1 MIEIGK
7 HNRLIVLRNTSV
19 GLYLGDQ
26 EGQDILLPIK
36 YIPEGIDINDEI
48 EVFVYRD
55 SEDRLIATTLEPRIQ
70 LNGFASL
77 RVKDVNDVGA
87 FMDWGLEKDLMV
99 PYREQTSRMR
109 VGQYQIVY
117 LYVDESTGRLAASNK
132 LDRFLDRVPFT
143 LTEGEK
149 VDLLIWTETDLG
161 YNVVI
166 NQTYKGLLY
175 KNQVFKVVEPG
186 DEVTG
191 YIKLIREDGKID
203 VTLQKQGVGGMED
216 SARVLLDRLKKNQ
229 GFLAL
234 TDNSSPEDI
243 MDELQM
249 SKKNFKKAVGT
260 LYRQRLIR
268 LEEKGIVLLVE
279 DEL

>member
-19 GLYLGDQ
+19 GLYLGDE

-48 EVFVYRD
+48 DVFVYRD

-77 RVKDVNDVGA
+77 RVKDVNDFGA
-87 FMDWGLEKDLMV
+87 FLDWGLEKDLMV
-99 PYREQTSRMR
+99 PYREQTTRMR

-117 LYVDESTGRLAASNK
+117 LYVDETTGRLAATNK
-132 LDRFLDRVPFT
+132 LDRFLEDE
-143 LTEGEK
+143 TEDLKEGQQ
-149 VDLLIWTETDLG
+149 VDLLVWTETDLG

-166 NQTYKGLLY
+166 NQRYKGLLY
-175 KNQVFKVVEPG
+175 KNQIFSVVEPG

-191 YIKLIREDGKID
+191 YIKHIRDDKKID
-203 VTLQKQGVGGMED
+203 VSLQQQGFANIEVN
-216 SARVLLDRLKKNQ
+216 AQIVLDRLKKNK

-249 SKKNFKKAVGT
+249 SKKTFKKAIGT
-260 LYRQRLIR
+260 LYKQKLIL
-268 LEEKGIVLLVE
+268 LEDKGISLLS
-279 DEL
+279 

>member
-7 HNRLIVLRNTSV
+7 RNRLIVLRNTSV
-19 GLYLGDQ
+19 GLYLGDE

-48 EVFVYRD
+48 DVFVYRD

-77 RVKDVNDVGA
+77 RVKDVNDFGA
-87 FMDWGLEKDLMV
+87 FLDWGLEKDLMV
-99 PYREQTSRMR
+99 PYREQMNRMR

-117 LYVDESTGRLAASNK
+117 LYVDETTGRLAASNK
-132 LDRFLDRVPFT
+132 LDRFLDPEPVG
-143 LTEGEK
+143 LTEGDQ

-166 NQTYKGLLY
+166 NQKYKGLLY
-175 KNQVFKVVEPG
+175 KNQIFSVVEPG

-191 YIKLIREDGKID
+191 YIKLIREDNKID
-203 VTLQKQGVGGMED
+203 VTLQKQGVAHIED
-216 SARVLLDRLKKNQ
+216 NAQIVLDRLKKNK
-229 GFLAL
+229 GFLPL
-234 TDNSSPEDI
+234 TDASSPEEI

-249 SKKNFKKAVGT
+249 SKKTFKKAVGT
-260 LYRQRLIR
+260 LYKQRLIK
-268 LEEKGIVLLVE
+268 LEDNGITLLP
-279 DEL
+279 LN

>member
-48 EVFVYRD
+48 DVFVYRD
-55 SEDRLIATTLEPRIQ
+55 SEDRLIATTLEPRIK

-77 RVKDVNDVGA
+77 RVKDVNDFGA
-87 FMDWGLEKDLMV
+87 FLDWGLEKDLMV
-99 PYREQTSRMR
+99 PYREQTTRMR

-117 LYVDESTGRLAASNK
+117 LYVDETTGRLAATNK
-132 LDRFLDRVPFT
+132 LDRFLEEESED
-143 LTEGEK
+143 LTEGQQ
-149 VDLLIWTETDLG
+149 VDLLVWTETDLG
-161 YNVVI
+161 YNVII
-166 NQTYKGLLY
+166 NQKYKGLLY
-175 KNQVFKVVEPG
+175 KNQIFSVVEPG

-191 YIKLIREDGKID
+191 YIKHVREDRKID
-203 VTLQKQGVGGMED
+203 VSLQQQGFANIEVN
-216 SARVLLDRLKKNQ
+216 AQVVLDRLKKNK
-229 GFLAL
+229 GFLPL

-249 SKKNFKKAVGT
+249 SKKTFKKAIGT
-260 LYRQRLIR
+260 LYKQKLIV
-268 LEEKGIVLLVE
+268 LEDKGISLLS
-279 DEL
+279 

>member
-36 YIPEGIDINDEI
+36 YIPEGIDIDDEI
-48 EVFVYRD
+48 DVFVYRD

-77 RVKDVNDVGA
+77 RVKDVNDFGA
-87 FMDWGLEKDLMV
+87 FLDWGLEKDLMV
-99 PYREQTSRMR
+99 PYREQTTRMR

-117 LYVDESTGRLAASNK
+117 LYVDETTGRLAATNK
-132 LDRFLDRVPFT
+132 LDRFLNDESEE
-143 LTEGEK
+143 LKEGQQ
-149 VDLLIWTETDLG
+149 VDLLVWTETDLG

-166 NQTYKGLLY
+166 NQKYKGLLY
-175 KNQVFKVVEPG
+175 KNQIFSVVEPG

-191 YIKLIREDGKID
+191 YIKHIREDKKID
-203 VTLQKQGVGGMED
+203 VSLQQEGFANIEVN
-216 SARVLLDRLKKNQ
+216 AQIVLDKLKKNK

-234 TDNSSPEDI
+234 TDDSSPEEI

-249 SKKNFKKAVGT
+249 SKKTFKKAIGT
-260 LYRQRLIR
+260 LYKQKLIA
-268 LEEKGIVLLVE
+268 LEDKGITLLS
-279 DEL
+279 

>member
-7 HNRLIVLRNTSV
+7 QNRLIVLRNTSV
-19 GLYLGDQ
+19 GLYLGDE

-36 YIPEGIDINDEI
+36 YIPQGIDINDEI
-48 EVFVYRD
+48 DVFVYRD

-70 LNGFASL
+70 LNSFASL
-77 RVKDVNDVGA
+77 RVKDVNDFGA
-87 FMDWGLEKDLMV
+87 FLDWGLEKDLMV
-99 PYREQTSRMR
+99 PYREQTTRMR

-117 LYVDESTGRLAASNK
+117 LYVDETTGRLAASNK
-132 LDRFLDRVPFT
+132 LDRFLDDEPVG
-143 LTEGEK
+143 LTEGQK

-166 NQTYKGLLY
+166 NQKYKGLLY
-175 KNQVFKVVEPG
+175 KNQIFSVVEPG

-191 YIKLIREDGKID
+191 YIKHIREDHKID
-203 VTLQKQGVGGMED
+203 VTLQQQGFANIEVN
-216 SARVLLDRLKKNQ
+216 AQLVLDKLKKNK

-234 TDNSSPEDI
+234 TDDSSPEDI

-249 SKKNFKKAVGT
+249 SKKTFKKAIGT
-260 LYRQRLIR
+260 LYKQKLIV
-268 LEEKGIVLLVE
+268 LEEKGITLVL
-279 DEL
+279 

>member
-7 HNRLIVLRNTSV
+7 QNRLIVLRNTSV
-19 GLYLGDQ
+19 GLYLGDE
-26 EGQDILLPIK
+26 EGQDILLPLK

-48 EVFVYRD
+48 DVFVYRD

-77 RVKDVNDVGA
+77 RVKDVNDMGA
-87 FMDWGLEKDLMV
+87 FLDWGLEKDLMV
-99 PYREQTSRMR
+99 PYREQMTRMR

-117 LYVDESTGRLAASNK
+117 LYVDETTGRLAASNK
-132 LDRFLDRVPFT
+132 LDRFLDPEPVG
-143 LTEGEK
+143 LSEGEK
-149 VDLLIWTETDLG
+149 VDLLVWTETDLG

-166 NQTYKGLLY
+166 NQKYKGLLY
-175 KNQVFKVVEPG
+175 KNQIFSVVEPG

-191 YIKLIREDGKID
+191 YIKLIREDHKID
-203 VTLQKQGVGGMED
+203 VTLQQQGLANIEANAQIV
-216 SARVLLDRLKKNQ
+216 LDRLKKNK
-229 GFLAL
+229 GFLPL

-249 SKKNFKKAVGT
+249 SKKTFKKAVGT
-260 LYRQRLIR
+260 LYKQQLIK
-268 LEEKGIVLLVE
+268 LEDKGITLLT
-279 DEL
+279 

>member
-7 HNRLIVLRNTSV
+7 QNRLIVLRNTSV

-48 EVFVYRD
+48 DVFVYRD

-77 RVKDVNDVGA
+77 RVKDVNDFGA
-87 FMDWGLEKDLMV
+87 FLDWGLEKDLMV
-99 PYREQTSRMR
+99 PYREQMTRMR

-117 LYVDESTGRLAASNK
+117 LYVDETTGRLAASNK
-132 LDRFLDRVPFT
+132 LDRFLDPEPVG
-143 LTEGEK
+143 LTEGDK
-149 VDLLIWTETDLG
+149 VDLLVWTETDLG
-161 YNVVI
+161 YNVII
-166 NQTYKGLLY
+166 NQKYKGLLY
-175 KNQVFKVVEPG
+175 KNQIFSVVEPG

-191 YIKLIREDGKID
+191 YIKRIREDHKID
-203 VTLQKQGVGGMED
+203 VTLQKQGIAHIED
-216 SARVLLDRLKKNQ
+216 NAQVVLDRLKKNK

-249 SKKNFKKAVGT
+249 SKKTFKKAVGT
-260 LYRQRLIR
+260 LYKQRLITI
-268 LEEKGIVLLVE
+268 EDNGITLVPQN
-279 DEL
+279 

>member
-7 HNRLIVLRNTSV
+7 QNRLIVLRNTSV

-36 YIPEGIDINDEI
+36 YIPEGVDINDEI

-77 RVKDVNDVGA
+77 RVKDVNDFGA
-87 FMDWGLEKDLMV
+87 FLDWGLEKDLMV
-99 PYREQTSRMR
+99 PYREQMNRMR

-117 LYVDESTGRLAASNK
+117 LYVDETTGRLAASNK
-132 LDRFLDRVPFT
+132 LDRFLDEEPIG
-143 LTEGEK
+143 LNEGQK

-166 NQTYKGLLY
+166 NQKYKGLLY
-175 KNQVFKVVEPG
+175 KNQIFSVVEPG
-186 DEVTG
+186 DEVIG
-191 YIKLIREDGKID
+191 YIKHIREDNKID
-203 VTLQKQGVGGMED
+203 VSLQQQGFVAIE
-216 SARVLLDRLKKNQ
+216 ANAQIVLDVLKKNN
-229 GFLAL
+229 GFLPL
-234 TDNSSPEDI
+234 TDNSSPEEI
-243 MDELQM
+243 MDQMQM
-249 SKKNFKKAVGT
+249 SKKTFKKAIGT
-260 LYRQRLIR
+260 LYKQRLIE
-268 LEEKGIVLLVE
+268 LQDKGISLIL
-279 DEL
+279 

>member
-7 HNRLIVLRNTSV
+7 QNRLIVLRNTSV

-36 YIPEGIDINDEI
+36 YIPEGIEVDDEI
-48 EVFVYRD
+48 DVFVYRD

-77 RVKDVNDVGA
+77 RVKDVNDFGA
-87 FMDWGLEKDLMV
+87 FLDWGLEKDLMV
-99 PYREQTSRMR
+99 PYREQMNRMH

-117 LYVDESTGRLAASNK
+117 LYVDETTGRLAASNK
-132 LDRFLDRVPFT
+132 LDRFLEEEPVG
-143 LTEGEK
+143 LSEGEK
-149 VDLLIWTETDLG
+149 VNLLIWTETDLG
-161 YNVVI
+161 YNVIV
-166 NQTYKGLLY
+166 NQKYKGLLY
-175 KNQVFKVVEPG
+175 KNQIFSIVEPG

-191 YIKLIREDGKID
+191 YIKQIREDHKLD
-203 VTLQKQGVGGMED
+203 VTLHQQGFAGIE
-216 SARVLLDRLKKNQ
+216 ANAQLVLDKLKKNN

-243 MDELQM
+243 LDILQM
-249 SKKNFKKAVGT
+249 SKKTFKKAVGT
-260 LYRQRLIR
+260 LYKQRLVE
-268 LEEKGIVLLVE
+268 LNDKGISLIP
-279 DEL
+279 

>member
-7 HNRLIVLRNTSV
+7 QNRLIVLRNTSV
-19 GLYLGDQ
+19 GLYLGDE

-77 RVKDVNDVGA
+77 RVKDVNDFGA
-87 FMDWGLEKDLMV
+87 FLDWGLEKDLMV
-99 PYREQTSRMR
+99 PYREQMNRMR

-117 LYVDESTGRLAASNK
+117 LYVDETTGRLAASNK
-132 LDRFLDRVPFT
+132 LDRFLDEEPIG
-143 LTEGEK
+143 LSEGQK

-166 NQTYKGLLY
+166 NQKYKGLLY
-175 KNQVFKVVEPG
+175 KNQIFSVVEPG

-191 YIKLIREDGKID
+191 YIKHIREDNKID
-203 VTLQKQGVGGMED
+203 VSLQQQGFAGIE
-216 SARVLLDRLKKNQ
+216 ANAQIVLDKLKKNN
-229 GFLAL
+229 GFLPL
-234 TDNSSPEDI
+234 TDDSSPEAI
-243 MDELQM
+243 LEELQM
-249 SKKNFKKAVGT
+249 SKKTFKKAVGT
-260 LYRQRLIR
+260 LYKQKMITLGD
-268 LEEKGIVLLVE
+268 KGISLVL
-279 DEL
+279 

>member
-26 EGQDILLPIK
+26 EGNDILLPIK

-77 RVKDVNDVGA
+77 RVKDVNDYGA
-87 FMDWGLEKDLMV
+87 FLDWGLEKDLMV
-99 PYREQTSRMR
+99 PYREQTTRMR
-109 VGQYQIVY
+109 AGQYQIVY
-117 LYVDESTGRLAASNK
+117 LYLDESTGRLAASNK
-132 LDRFLDRVPFT
+132 LDRFLDKEPVG
-143 LTEGEK
+143 LTEGQK

-166 NQTYKGLLY
+166 NQRYKGLLY
-175 KNQVFKVVEPG
+175 KNQVFSVVEPG

-191 YIKLIREDGKID
+191 YIKHIREDNKID
-203 VTLQKQGVGGMED
+203 VSLQQEGFANIEVN
-216 SARVLLDRLKKNQ
+216 AQVVLDRLKKNK
-229 GFLAL
+229 GFLPL

-249 SKKNFKKAVGT
+249 SKKTFKKAIGT
-260 LYRQRLIR
+260 LYKQKLIV
-268 LEEKGIVLLVE
+268 LEEKGITLVL
-279 DEL
+279 

>member
-19 GLYLGDQ
+19 GLYLGDE

-48 EVFVYRD
+48 DVFVYRD

-77 RVKDVNDVGA
+77 RVKDVNDFGA
-87 FMDWGLEKDLMV
+87 FLDWGLEKDLMV
-99 PYREQTSRMR
+99 PYREQTTRMR

-117 LYVDESTGRLAASNK
+117 LYVDETTGRLAATNK
-132 LDRFLDRVPFT
+132 LDRFLEDESED
-143 LTEGEK
+143 LKEGQQ
-149 VDLLIWTETDLG
+149 VDLLVWTETDLG

-166 NQTYKGLLY
+166 NQRYKGLLY
-175 KNQVFKVVEPG
+175 KNQIFSVVEPG

-191 YIKLIREDGKID
+191 YIKHIREDKKID
-203 VTLQKQGVGGMED
+203 VSLQQQGFANIEVN
-216 SARVLLDRLKKNQ
+216 AQVVLDRLKKNK

-234 TDNSSPEDI
+234 TDDSSPEEI

-249 SKKNFKKAVGT
+249 SKKTFKKAIGT
-260 LYRQRLIR
+260 LYKQKLIL
-268 LEEKGIVLLVE
+268 LEDKGISLLS
-279 DEL
+279 

>member
-77 RVKDVNDVGA
+77 RVKDVNDFGA
-87 FMDWGLEKDLMV
+87 FLDWGLEKDLMV
-99 PYREQTSRMR
+99 PYREQMTRMR

-117 LYVDESTGRLAASNK
+117 LYVDEKTGRLAATNK
-132 LDRFLDRVPFT
+132 LDRFLEVEPVD
-143 LTEGEK
+143 LSEGQK
-149 VDLLIWTETDLG
+149 VDLLVWTETDLG
-161 YNVVI
+161 YNVII
-166 NQTYKGLLY
+166 NQKYKGLLY
-175 KNQVFKVVEPG
+175 KNQIFSVVEPG

-191 YIKLIREDGKID
+191 YIKHLREDGKID
-203 VTLQKQGVGGMED
+203 VSLQQQGFAAIE
-216 SARVLLDRLKKNQ
+216 ANAQIVLDVLKKNN
-229 GFLAL
+229 GFLPL
-234 TDNSSPEDI
+234 TDDSSPEDI
-243 MDELQM
+243 MDHMQM
-249 SKKNFKKAVGT
+249 SKKTFKKAIGT
-260 LYRQRLIR
+260 LYKQRLIE
-268 LEEKGIVLLVE
+268 LQDKGISLIP
-279 DEL
+279 